1 MKRINLIKIV
11 VTISIIVMV
20 PILSIASVT
29 IKGKIVGV
37 NSLTEG
43 GMTPVDSND
52 PRMALEPDFVM
63 ITDTGDYYL
72 IPNVPRE
79 VKAKSIY
86 KKVKVI
92 GEVNER
98 YKSIEADEFYVKK
111 RLTFKIKWTKNKWE
125 RKQKLLFDAWINDHR

>member
-11 VTISIIVMV
+11 VTISIFLMV
-20 PILSIASVT
+20 PIVSIASVT

-52 PRMALEPDFVM
+52 PRMAFEPDFVI

-79 VKAKSIY
+79 VKAESIY
-86 KKVKVI
+86 KKVKVV
-92 GEVNER
+92 GEVNEKYR
-98 YKSIEADEFYVKK
+98 SIEADEFYVKK
-111 RLTFKIKWTKNKWE
+111 RITFKIKWNKIEWE
-125 RKQKLLFDAWINDHR
+125 RKEKMLFEAWINDPR